1 MRFRRQWSVGGGYG
15 RCKGAVSLMV
25 AALQL
30 DNVVHAK
37 NRRIF
42 LSLEGITLRG
52 NDRYVFGTFY
62 FRHRVKI
69 LLTMS
74 EGDSS
79 RNANSTSH
87 T

>member
-1 MRFRRQWSVGGGYG
+1 
-15 RCKGAVSLMV
+15 MV
-25 AALQL
+25 AALHL
-30 DNVVHAK
+30 DIVVYAK

-52 NDRYVFGTFY
+52 NDSHVFGTFY

-69 LLTMS
+69 LLTKS

-87 T
+87 I